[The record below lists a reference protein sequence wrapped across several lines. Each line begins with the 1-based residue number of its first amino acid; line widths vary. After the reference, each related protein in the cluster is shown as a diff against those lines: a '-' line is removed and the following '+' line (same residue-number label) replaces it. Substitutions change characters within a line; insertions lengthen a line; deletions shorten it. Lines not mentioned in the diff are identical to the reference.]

1 MIKTVVLIDSG
12 KVLYSTLAE
21 VDLQDGE
28 IVVNETPKIPF
39 TIPYYDFETKEFYEG
54 ASEEEIAEYQKT
66 LVPQEVQLWKIRTVI
81 SIMGLK
87 ETIENVMNN
96 LEEPTKSAALNI
108 WNYGTAV
115 DRNSQ
120 TVLMI
125 QSVLQMT
132 DVEVDNMF
140 IQANNI
146 IL

>member
-1 MIKTVVLIDSG
+1 MKYFLIRDLEDLSVFVIGTLTEQPENSIIFFDNNFIKPRFDVYPNPTTVI
-12 KVLYSTLAE
+12 
-21 VDLQDGE
+21 
-28 IVVNETPKIPF
+28 
-39 TIPYYDFETKEFYEG
+39 EG
-54 ASEEEIAEYQKT
+54 ANEEEIAEYQKS

-81 SIMGLK
+81 SLMGLK